1 MQLEINPPQND
12 IYLASTMDATIR
24 HFQIADQRK
33 VLEISAD
40 TAFFGEPVE
49 AFLDDRHL
57 YIDAFGRYYTDQEEQ
72 YAWVAESSEGVV
84 GFLFG
89 CADTP
94 VQVKRWRSYILRVV
108 LLKALSGKYKLGKKT
123 ASFAWGM
130 LKGTLRGEQANI
142 DLVKFPA
149 HLQINVSDGYRGAG
163 LGRRLIEAYLE
174 QLMNLKIQGVH
185 LETTSHNKAACHLY
199 EKIGF
204 QMLDEKPNRF
214 WTRMLGY
221 AVNNRSYGLIL
232 GSSY

>member
-1 MQLEINPPQND
+1 
-12 IYLASTMDATIR
+12 MDTTIR
-24 HFQIADQRK
+24 HYQLADQQK
-33 VLEISAD
+33 VLEISAA
-40 TAFFGEPVE
+40 TAFFGEAVE

-57 YIDAFGRYYTDQEEQ
+57 YMDAFGRYYTDQEAQ
-72 YAWVAESSEGVV
+72 YAWVAEKPEGVV

-123 ASFAWGM
+123 ANFAWGM
-130 LKGTLRGEQANI
+130 LMGSLRGEQANI
-142 DLVKFPA
+142 DLIEFPA

-163 LGRRLIEAYLE
+163 LGRKLIDAYLE
-174 QLMNLKIQGVH
+174 QLKGMNIRGVH
-185 LETTSHNKAACHLY
+185 LETTSHNEAACHLY

-204 QMLDEKPNRF
+204 QMLDEKTNRF

-221 AVNNRSYGLIL
+221 AVSNRSYGLKL
-232 GSSY
+232 